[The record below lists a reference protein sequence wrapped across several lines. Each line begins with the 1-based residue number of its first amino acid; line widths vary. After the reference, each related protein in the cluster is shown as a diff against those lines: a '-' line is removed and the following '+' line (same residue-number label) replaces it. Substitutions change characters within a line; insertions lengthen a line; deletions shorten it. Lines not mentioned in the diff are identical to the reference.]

1 VNTRR
6 YLISK
11 VLQAV
16 LTLAFVLAFN
26 FFLFRGIGDPV
37 TQLLKESRGDLSAQ
51 AAARLAHQLGLDL
64 PLPQQFLHYVKET
77 LLGHLGFS
85 TFYRTTPVT
94 EVISHR
100 IWPTI
105 LLIGS
110 STVATT
116 VLGIWIGIAQGWRRG
131 SRFDQG
137 MLGFTLFTYAMPE
150 FWFGLLMI
158 MAFSVGVGP
167 FPALFPTGDY
177 STTFPPYVGFAH
189 VVDVLN
195 HMVLPFFVLTV
206 SYLGE
211 YSLIMRSSLLETL
224 GEDFILTARAKGLR
238 DKLVRRRH
246 AVPNAL
252 LPTMTVTILSFGFV
266 LSGVIT
272 IELIFN
278 WPGLGLLTETAITN
292 RDYPVLQGLFLLFS
306 ASVIVANLVADLL
319 YSYLDPR
326 VRAA

>member
-1 VNTRR
+1 VSTRR

-26 FFLFRGIGDPV
+26 FFLFRGVGDPV
-37 TQLLKESRGDLSAQ
+37 TQLLRGHSGISRQAVAQ
-51 AAARLAHQLGLDL
+51 LQHQLGLDL
-64 PLPQQFLHYVKET
+64 PLPRQFLHYVKET
-77 LLGHLGFS
+77 LQGHLGYS
-85 TFYRTTPVT
+85 YFYNLPVSQ
-94 EVISHR
+94 VIAGR

-105 LLIGS
+105 LLIGL
-110 STVATT
+110 STLASTA
-116 VLGIWIGIAQGWRRG
+116 LGIWIGIRQGWRRG
-131 SRFDQG
+131 SKYDQG
-137 MLGFTLFTYAMPE
+137 MLGFTLFTYSMPE
-150 FWFGLLMI
+150 FWFGLLVI
-158 MAFSVGVGP
+158 MAFAVGVGP
-167 FPALFPTGDY
+167 FPALFPTGGY
-177 STTFPPYVGFAH
+177 ESTGAGYTGLAH
-189 VVDVLN
+189 AVDVVN
-195 HMVLPFFVLTV
+195 HMVLPFFVLTL

-224 GEDFILTARAKGLR
+224 GEDFIITARAKG
-238 DKLVRRRH
+238 VRENRVLYGH

-252 LPTMTVTILSFGFV
+252 LPTMTVTILQLGFV

-278 WPGLGLLTETAITN
+278 WPGLGLLTSTSVDQ
-292 RDYPVLQGLFLLFS
+292 RDFPILQGLFLLFS

-326 VRAA
+326 VRAG

>member
-1 VNTRR
+1 VSTRR

-11 VLQAV
+11 VLQAL
-16 LTLAFVLAFN
+16 LTLVFVLAFN
-26 FFLFRGIGDPV
+26 FFLFRGVGDPA
-37 TQLLKESRGDLSAQ
+37 TQLLRGHTGISRHAVEELK
-51 AAARLAHQLGLDL
+51 RQLGLSL
-64 PLPQQFLHYVKET
+64 PLPQQFVHYVNET
-77 LLGHLGFS
+77 LRGHLGYS
-85 TFYRTTPVT
+85 YFYNLPVSQA
-94 EVISHR
+94 IAAR

-105 LLIGS
+105 LLIGL
-110 STVATT
+110 STLAST
-116 VLGIWIGIAQGWRRG
+116 LIGIWIGIAQGWRRG
-131 SRFDQG
+131 SGFDQG
-137 MLGFTLFTYAMPE
+137 MLGFTLFTYSMPE

-167 FPALFPTGDY
+167 FPALFPTGGY
-177 STTFPPYVGFAH
+177 ETTGAGYTGISH
-189 VVDVLN
+189 VIDVLN
-195 HMVLPFFVLTV
+195 HMVLPFIVLTL
-206 SYLGE
+206 SYLGQ

-224 GEDFILTARAKGLR
+224 GEDFIITARAKG
-238 DKLVRRRH
+238 VRENRVLYGH

-252 LPTMTVTILSFGFV
+252 LPTMTVTILGFGFV

-278 WPGLGLLTETAITN
+278 WPGLGLLTATSVDQ
-292 RDYPVLQGLFLLFS
+292 RDFPILQGLFLLFS

>member
-1 VNTRR
+1 
-6 YLISK
+6 
-11 VLQAV
+11 
-16 LTLAFVLAFN
+16 
-26 FFLFRGIGDPV
+26 
-37 TQLLKESRGDLSAQ
+37 
-51 AAARLAHQLGLDL
+51 
-64 PLPQQFLHYVKET
+64 
-77 LLGHLGFS
+77 
-85 TFYRTTPVT
+85 
-94 EVISHR
+94 
-100 IWPTI
+100 
-105 LLIGS
+105 
-110 STVATT
+110 
-116 VLGIWIGIAQGWRRG
+116 
-131 SRFDQG
+131 

-177 STTFPPYVGFAH
+177 STTFPPYVGFSH

>member
-11 VLQAV
+11 VLQAL

-37 TQLLKESRGDLSAQ
+37 TQLLRESRGDLSPQ
-51 AAARLAHQLGLDL
+51 AAARLTHQLGLDL
-64 PLPQQFLHYVKET
+64 PLPQQFIHYVKET
-77 LLGHLGFS
+77 LQGHLGYS
-85 TFYRTTPVT
+85 NFYSTTPVFD
-94 EVISHR
+94 VIAKR
-100 IWPTI
+100 VWPTL
-105 LLIGS
+105 LLIGT
-110 STVATT
+110 STIAST

-131 SRFDQG
+131 SKFDQG

-167 FPALFPTGDY
+167 FPAIFPTGDY
-177 STTFPPYVGFAH
+177 QSTFPPYFGFAH
-189 VVDVLN
+189 VIDVLN
-195 HMVLPFFVLTV
+195 HMALPFIVLTI
-206 SYLGE
+206 SYLAE

-224 GEDFILTARAKGLR
+224 GEDFIITARAKGLR
-238 DKLVRRRH
+238 DRLVRRHH

-292 RDYPVLQGLFLLFS
+292 RDFPVLQGLFLLFS
-306 ASVIVANLVADLL
+306 GSVIVANLVADLL

-326 VRAA
+326 VRAG

>member
-1 VNTRR
+1 MSTRR

-16 LTLAFVLAFN
+16 LTLAFVLVFN
-26 FFLFRGIGDPV
+26 FFLFRAIGDP
-37 TQLLKESRGDLSAQ
+37 TTLFIRQARGQLSPEAV
-51 AAARLAHQLGLDL
+51 ARLQQELGLDL
-64 PLPQQFLHYVKET
+64 PLVQQFIHYVKET
-77 LLGHLGFS
+77 LQGHLGIS
-85 TFYRTTPVT
+85 SFYSVPVRT
-94 EVISHR
+94 VIVQR
-100 IWPTI
+100 VWPT
-105 LLIGS
+105 LLLVGLSTIA
-110 STVATT
+110 STVI
-116 VLGIWIGIAQGWRRG
+116 GIWIGIAQGWRRG
-131 SRFDQG
+131 SKFDQG

-150 FWFGLLMI
+150 FWFGLLVI

-167 FPALFPTGDY
+167 FPKIFPTGNY
-177 STTFPPYVGFAH
+177 ESTAAGLTGYH
-189 VVDVLN
+189 HYVDVLN
-195 HMVLPFFVLTV
+195 HLVLPLFVLTV
-206 SYLGE
+206 AYLGE

-224 GEDFILTARAKGLR
+224 GEDFIITARAKGMMEKRIL
-238 DKLVRRRH
+238 RRH

-266 LSGVIT
+266 VSGAIT

-278 WPGLGLLTETAITN
+278 WPGLGLLTATSIN
-292 RDYPVLQGLFLLFS
+292 QRDYPVLQGLFLIFS

>member
-1 VNTRR
+1 VSTRR
-6 YLISK
+6 YVISK
-11 VLQAV
+11 TLQAL
-16 LTLAFVLAFN
+16 LTLMFVLAFN
-26 FFLFRGIGDPV
+26 FFLFRGVGDPV
-37 TQLLKESRGDLSAQ
+37 TELLRGHAGITRQ
-51 AAARLAHQLGLDL
+51 AVARLQHELGLDL
-64 PLPQQFLHYVKET
+64 PLPQQFIHYVKET
-77 LLGHLGFS
+77 AQGHLGYSYF
-85 TFYRTTPVT
+85 FNVPVRG
-94 EVISHR
+94 VIAER
-100 IWPTI
+100 IWPTL
-105 LLIGS
+105 LLIGLS
-110 STVATT
+110 TLASTV
-116 VLGIWIGIAQGWRRG
+116 VGIWIGIRQGWRRG
-131 SRFDQG
+131 SGYDKG

-167 FPALFPTGDY
+167 FPALFPTGGY
-177 STTFPPYVGFAH
+177 ETTGVAYTGFAH
-189 VVDVLN
+189 AVDVLN

-206 SYLGE
+206 AYLGE

-224 GEDFILTARAKGLR
+224 GEDFITTARAKG
-238 DKLVRRRH
+238 VRENRVLYGH

-266 LSGVIT
+266 ISGAIT

-278 WPGLGLLTETAITN
+278 WPGLGLLTATAVDQ
-292 RDYPVLQGLFLLFS
+292 RDFPILQGLFLLFS

>member
-1 VNTRR
+1 MGTRR

-16 LTLAFVLAFN
+16 LTLVFVLAFN
-26 FFLFRGIGDPV
+26 FFMFRGIGDPA
-37 TQLLKESRGDLSAQ
+37 TQLLRGHSGIS
-51 AAARLAHQLGLDL
+51 AAAVQQLQHELGLDL
-64 PLPQQFLHYVKET
+64 PLPQQLVHYAKET
-77 LLGHLGFS
+77 LEGHLGYSYFYNLPVS
-85 TFYRTTPVT
+85 T
-94 EVISHR
+94 VIKQR
-100 IWPTI
+100 VWPTI
-105 LLIGS
+105 LLIGL
-110 STVATT
+110 STLASTL
-116 VLGIWIGIAQGWRRG
+116 LGIWIGIAQGWRRG
-131 SRFDQG
+131 SRFDKG
-137 MLGFTLFTYAMPE
+137 MLGFTLFTYSMPE

-158 MAFSVGVGP
+158 MAFSVGVGI
-167 FPALFPTGDY
+167 FPAVFPSGNYETTGATY
-177 STTFPPYVGFAH
+177 TGFAH
-189 VVDVLN
+189 VFDVMN

-224 GEDFILTARAKGLR
+224 GEDFITTARAKGLR
-238 DKLVRRRH
+238 ENRVLYGH

-266 LSGVIT
+266 ISGAIT

-278 WPGLGLLTETAITN
+278 WPGLGLLTATSIQE
-292 RDYPVLQGLFLLFS
+292 RDFPVLQGLFLLFS
-306 ASVIVANLVADLL
+306 ASVIIANLVADLL